1 METLA
6 NERLQAHDL
15 AQPGNSAAVCE
26 NLRTTLR
33 FPLVPERPD
42 FNLTRISGAERLSEL
57 EFYFP
62 VQGVSFPRLRS
73 FFAKLGWPPA
83 VPGQI
88 GRMTF
93 DPVSGYLKGFI
104 DLVFS
109 FEGRYYLVDWKSNWM
124 GNRVEDY
131 SPDAIR
137 LEMRQQQYFVQYH
150 FYTVALHKYLALR
163 VPNYN
168 YEKHFGGVIYL
179 FLRGLDPSRPQYG
192 VFRDRPALTAVDQ
205 LSSLLEGR

>member
-1 METLA
+1 MKGCKRTT
-6 NERLQAHDL
+6 L

-26 NLRTTLR
+26 ALRTTLR
-33 FPLVPERPD
+33 FPLDPERPD
-42 FNLTRISGAERLSEL
+42 FNLTRISAAERLSEL

-62 VQGVSFPRLRS
+62 VQGVSLPRLQS
-73 FFAKLGWPPA
+73 LFAKLGWPPV
-83 VPGQI
+83 VPAQI

-109 FEGRYYLVDWKSNWM
+109 FEGRYYLVDWKSNWL

-131 SPDAIR
+131 SPDTIR
-137 LEMRQQQYFVQYH
+137 EEMRRQQYFVQYH
-150 FYTVALHKYLALR
+150 FYTLALHKYLSLR
-163 VPNYN
+163 VPHYN